1 MMDSDTTKSERV
13 VIQFGSRTVKGYLE
27 SPAWNT
33 IEELLSGAPLSTPET
48 LHVRVFDS
56 NVVEEISI
64 KDVKAIFYVHKF
76 EGDANH
82 REMSFYGK
90 SPIVHGIWMRVQ
102 FLDGEVI
109 EGIVHNSIRYLVD
122 PGFFLVPTHPGSN
135 NKLIYISKSQLADH
149 RVLGTRNLNSVFD
162 SALNVSRDAK
172 GFFPQEKA
180 IVQNVGDI
188 KRSESKAV

>member
-1 MMDSDTTKSERV
+1 MIDRDTTKSEKV
-13 VIQFGSRTVKGYLE
+13 VIQFGARTIKGYLE

-56 NVVEEISI
+56 NSIEEISI
-64 KDVKAIFYVHKF
+64 KDVKAIFYVHNF
-76 EGDANH
+76 DGDANH

-122 PGFFLVPTHPGSN
+122 PGFYLVPTHPGSN

-149 RVLGTRNLNSVFD
+149 RVLGTRNLNIVFD
-162 SALNVSRDAK
+162 TPQNAK
-172 GFFPQEKA
+172 SDVPWPLPQKKA
-180 IVQNVGDI
+180 TSNEVGDV
-188 KRSESKAV
+188 KRFEPKAL

>member
-1 MMDSDTTKSERV
+1 M
-13 VIQFGSRTVKGYLE
+13 IQFGTMTVKGYLE

-48 LHVRVFDS
+48 LHVRLFDS
-56 NVVEEISI
+56 NTVEEISI
-64 KDVKAIFYVHKF
+64 KDVKAIFYVHNF
-76 EGDANH
+76 DGDANH
-82 REMSFYGK
+82 KEMSFYGK

-135 NKLIYISKSQLADH
+135 NKLIYVSKSQLADH
-149 RVLGTRNLNSVFD
+149 RVLGTRNLNIVFG
-162 SALNVSRDAK
+162 SALNGARDAQ
-172 GFFPQEKA
+172 GLFPQEKA
-180 IVQNVGDI
+180 LPHNVGDV
-188 KRSESKAV
+188 KRSESKAL

>member
-1 MMDSDTTKSERV
+1 MIDRDTTKSEKV
-13 VIQFGSRTVKGYLE
+13 VIQFGARTVKGYLE

-56 NVVEEISI
+56 NIVEEISI

-122 PGFFLVPTHPGSN
+122 PGFYLVPTHPGSN

-149 RVLGTRNLNSVFD
+149 RVLGTRNLNIVFD
-162 SALNVSRDAK
+162 SPQHGKSDAQWPL
-172 GFFPQEKA
+172 PQKKA
-180 IVQNVGDI
+180 TSNEVGDV
-188 KRSESKAV
+188 KRFEPKAL

>member
-1 MMDSDTTKSERV
+1 MIERDTTKSEKV
-13 VIQFGSRTVKGYLE
+13 VIQFGGRTVKGHLE

-48 LHVRVFDS
+48 LHVRLFDS
-56 NVVEEISI
+56 NTVVEISI
-64 KDVKAIFYVHKF
+64 KDVKAIFYVHNF
-76 EGDANH
+76 DGDANH
-82 REMSFYGK
+82 KEMSFYGK

-109 EGIVHNSIRYLVD
+109 EGIVHNSMRYLVD

-135 NKLIYISKSQLADH
+135 NKLIYVSKSQLADH
-149 RVLGTRNLNSVFD
+149 RVLGTRNLKSVFD
-162 SALNVSRDAK
+162 PALDVPRDAK

-180 IVQNVGDI
+180 ITHNVGEI
-188 KRSESKAV
+188 KRSESKAL

>member
-1 MMDSDTTKSERV
+1 MERDTTKSERV
-13 VIQFGSRTVKGYLE
+13 VIQFGARTVKGYLE

-33 IEELLSGAPLSTPET
+33 IDELLSDAPLSTPET
-48 LHVRVFDS
+48 LHVRLFES
-56 NVVEEISI
+56 NTVEEISI
-64 KDVKAIFYVHKF
+64 KDVKAIFYVHNF
-76 EGDANH
+76 DGDANH
-82 REMSFYGK
+82 KEMSFYGK

-122 PGFFLVPTHPGSN
+122 PGFYLVPTHPGSN

-162 SALNVSRDAK
+162 SALNGTRDVQEILR
-172 GFFPQEKA
+172 QEKA
-180 IVQNVGDI
+180 ITHNGGDA
-188 KRSESKAV
+188 KRSESKVL

>member
-1 MMDSDTTKSERV
+1 MERDTTKSERV
-13 VIQFGSRTVKGYLE
+13 VIQFGTRTVKGYLE

-33 IEELLSGAPLSTPET
+33 IDELLSGAPLSTPET
-48 LHVRVFDS
+48 LHVRLFES
-56 NVVEEISI
+56 NTVEEISI
-64 KDVKAIFYVHKF
+64 KDVKAIFYVHNF
-76 EGDANH
+76 DGDANH
-82 REMSFYGK
+82 KEMSFYGK

-122 PGFFLVPTHPGSN
+122 PGFYLVPTHPGSN

-162 SALNVSRDAK
+162 SALNGTRDVQEILR
-172 GFFPQEKA
+172 QEKA
-180 IVQNVGDI
+180 ITHNGGDA
-188 KRSESKAV
+188 KRSESKVL

>member
-1 MMDSDTTKSERV
+1 M
-13 VIQFGSRTVKGYLE
+13 IQFGTRTVKGYLE

-33 IEELLSGAPLSTPET
+33 IEELLSGAPLSTPEI
-48 LHVRVFDS
+48 LHVRLFES
-56 NVVEEISI
+56 NSVEEISI
-64 KDVKAIFYVHKF
+64 KDVKAIFYVHNF
-76 EGDANH
+76 DGDANH
-82 REMSFYGK
+82 KEMSFYGK

-135 NKLIYISKSQLADH
+135 NKLIYVSKSQLADH

-162 SALNVSRDAK
+162 SALSGTRDVQEI
-172 GFFPQEKA
+172 FPQKKA
-180 IVQNVGDI
+180 ISHNVGDI
-188 KRSESKAV
+188 KRSESKAL

>member
-1 MMDSDTTKSERV
+1 MIERDTTKSEKV
-13 VIQFGSRTVKGYLE
+13 VIQFGARTVKGHLE

-48 LHVRVFDS
+48 LHVRLFDS
-56 NVVEEISI
+56 NTVVEISI
-64 KDVKAIFYVHKF
+64 KDVKAIFYVHNF

-82 REMSFYGK
+82 KEMSFYGK

-135 NKLIYISKSQLADH
+135 NKLIYVSKSQLADH
-149 RVLGTRNLNSVFD
+149 RVLGTRNLNIVFD
-162 SALNVSRDAK
+162 SALNGTSDAK
-172 GFFPQEKA
+172 WPLPQKKA
-180 IVQNVGDI
+180 ASNEVGDV
-188 KRSESKAV
+188 KRSEPKAL

>member
-1 MMDSDTTKSERV
+1 MIERDTTRSEKV
-13 VIQFGSRTVKGYLE
+13 VIQFGTRTVKGYLE

-33 IEELLSGAPLSTPET
+33 IEELLSGAPLSTPEI
-48 LHVRVFDS
+48 LHVRLFDS
-56 NVVEEISI
+56 NSVEEISI
-64 KDVKAIFYVHKF
+64 KDVKAIFYVHNF
-76 EGDANH
+76 DGDANH
-82 REMSFYGK
+82 KEMSFYGK

-109 EGIVHNSIRYLVD
+109 EGIVHNSIRYLLD

-162 SALNVSRDAK
+162 SALSGARDSHWPI
-172 GFFPQEKA
+172 PQKKA
-180 IVQNVGDI
+180 ASNDLSDVN
-188 KRSESKAV
+188 RSESKAL

>member
-1 MMDSDTTKSERV
+1 MIDRDTTKSEKV
-13 VIQFGSRTVKGYLE
+13 VIQFGTMTVKGYLE

-48 LHVRVFDS
+48 LHVRLFDT
-56 NVVEEISI
+56 NTVEEISI
-64 KDVKAIFYVHKF
+64 KDVKAIFYVHNF
-76 EGDANH
+76 DGDANH
-82 REMSFYGK
+82 KEMSFYGK

-135 NKLIYISKSQLADH
+135 NRLIYVSKSQLADH
-149 RVLGTRNLNSVFD
+149 RVLGTRNLNIVFD
-162 SALNVSRDAK
+162 SAVNGARDAQ
-172 GFFPQEKA
+172 GPIPQEKPIA
-180 IVQNVGDI
+180 HNIGDV
-188 KRSESKAV
+188 KRSESKPF

>member
-1 MMDSDTTKSERV
+1 MMERDTTKSEKV

-33 IEELLSGAPLSTPET
+33 IEELLSGAPLSTPQT
-48 LHVRVFDS
+48 LHVRLFES
-56 NVVEEISI
+56 NSVEEISI
-64 KDVKAIFYVHKF
+64 NDVKAIFYVHNF
-76 EGDANH
+76 DGDADH
-82 REMSFYGK
+82 KEMSFYGK

-109 EGIVHNSIRYLVD
+109 EGIVHNSIRYLLD

-135 NKLIYISKSQLADH
+135 NKLIYVSKSQLIDH

-162 SALNVSRDAK
+162 SALSVTRDAK
-172 GFFPQEKA
+172 WSLPQKKA
-180 IVQNVGDI
+180 ASIDVGDM
-188 KRSESKAV
+188 KRSESKAI

>member
-1 MMDSDTTKSERV
+1 MTEGDTTKSERV
-13 VIQFGSRTVKGYLE
+13 VIQFGGRVVKGYLE

-33 IEELLSGAPLSTPET
+33 IEELLSGAPLSTPEV
-48 LHVRVFDS
+48 LHVRVFESDS
-56 NVVEEISI
+56 VEEVSI
-64 KDVKAIFYVHKF
+64 KDVKAIFYVHNF
-76 EGDANH
+76 DGDANH
-82 REMSFYGK
+82 KEMSFYGK

-135 NKLIYISKSQLADH
+135 NKLIYVSKSQLADH

-162 SALNVSRDAK
+162 SALNGGRQES
-172 GFFPQEKA
+172 FPQKKA
-180 IVQNVGDI
+180 ISHHVGDI
-188 KRSESKAV
+188 KRSESKAL

>member
-1 MMDSDTTKSERV
+1 MIDKDTTKSEKV
-13 VIQFGSRTVKGYLE
+13 VIQFGTRTVKGYLE

-56 NVVEEISI
+56 NIIEEISI
-64 KDVKAIFYVHKF
+64 KDVKAIFYVHNF
-76 EGDANH
+76 DGDANH

-122 PGFFLVPTHPGSN
+122 PGFYLVPTHPGSN

-149 RVLGTRNLNSVFD
+149 RVLGTRNLNIVFD
-162 SALNVSRDAK
+162 T
-172 GFFPQEKA
+172 PQNGKSDTPWPLPQKKA
-180 IVQNVGDI
+180 TSNEVGDV
-188 KRSESKAV
+188 KRFEPKAL

>member
-1 MMDSDTTKSERV
+1 MMDRDTTKSERV

-56 NVVEEISI
+56 NVIEEISI
-64 KDVKAIFYVHKF
+64 KDVKAIFYVHNF
-76 EGDANH
+76 DGDANH

-122 PGFFLVPTHPGSN
+122 PGFYLVPTHPGSN

-149 RVLGTRNLNSVFD
+149 RVLGTRNLNIVFD
-162 SALNVSRDAK
+162 TPQNAKSDAQWPLPHK
-172 GFFPQEKA
+172 KA
-180 IVQNVGDI
+180 TSNEVGDV
-188 KRSESKAV
+188 KRFEPKAL

>member
-1 MMDSDTTKSERV
+1 MIERDTTKSERV
-13 VIQFGSRTVKGYLE
+13 VIQFGTRTVKGYLE

-48 LHVRVFDS
+48 LRVRLFES
-56 NVVEEISI
+56 NTVEEISI
-64 KDVKAIFYVHKF
+64 KDVKAIFYVHNF
-76 EGDANH
+76 DGE
-82 REMSFYGK
+82 

-135 NKLIYISKSQLADH
+135 NKLIYVSKSQLADH
-149 RVLGTRNLNSVFD
+149 RVLGTRNLNIVFD
-162 SALNVSRDAK
+162 SALNGTSDAK
-172 GFFPQEKA
+172 WPLPQKKA
-180 IVQNVGDI
+180 ASNEVGDV
-188 KRSESKAV
+188 KRSEPKAL